1 MRECEPVSSSAALL
15 LHHTTNPLERPTR
28 DGRPPDRV
36 SGPAAPPTSAASD
49 AEPGTPVR
57 HGPARP
63 RRRLALVGRS
73 APPSQGR
80 LEQQRLPR
88 KSLFSSFSECER
100 AEGWRSMT
108 ASLRPRWGRTRRTRR
123 APLPGGPCWA
133 ELPYMYAAELCLPR
147 RPATTTETATRTG
160 QSTLLSSH
168 SNQASEGVQPSPIMN
183 GNMARLL
190 LTARILHPIQLALD
204 ERV

>member
-1 MRECEPVSSSAALL
+1 MDDPLTASLDLLRRLPPQQVTQNLALLSDTVLPDLADDLLSSVDQPLQVKVDSSSREYLVSALF
-15 LHHTTNPLERPTR
+15 
-28 DGRPPDRV
+28 PP
-36 SGPAAPPTSAASD
+36 
-49 AEPGTPVR
+49 
-57 HGPARP
+57 
-63 RRRLALVGRS
+63 
-73 APPSQGR
+73 
-80 LEQQRLPR
+80 
-88 KSLFSSFSECER
+88 FSRCER